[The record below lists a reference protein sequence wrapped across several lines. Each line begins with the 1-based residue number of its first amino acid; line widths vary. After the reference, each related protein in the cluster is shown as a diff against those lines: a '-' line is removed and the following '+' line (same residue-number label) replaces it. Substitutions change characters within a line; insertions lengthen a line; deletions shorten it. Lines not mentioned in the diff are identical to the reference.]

1 MAFFATPKV
10 AELQAV
16 DPYDI
21 GWWIESADEEIYGP
35 VSRKTLRQFLEK
47 GEISPNTLIRHST
60 QSETKPVADHSGMV
74 EGLALDPQAP
84 AVGDRL
90 AEVWPRRWKDQL
102 ALAEDSLPCARHK
115 RPAVLFCLSCLAPYC
130 SRCRVKPFGKQYYF
144 CRHCQSNHHNRRF
157 GALIVDGAIFN
168 YIPIIA
174 AIPLATAMQESGEL
188 VINLFQIGGGFL
200 FLLRDSLFRGAGPG
214 KRLAGLRVVKGQD
227 GTTPIGHGQG
237 ILRWLSQFIP
247 LFNLFDAFVPLRDP
261 LLRRY
266 GDRWAK
272 TRVID
277 TPRRLTKTR
286 EKVRRWLAKKGVK
299 VEVEPGMTME
309 RFAQLGG

>member
-115 RPAVLFCLSCLAPYC
+115 RPAVLFCLIVTDFGVWDFG
-130 SRCRVKPFGKQYYF
+130 SRPAT
-144 CRHCQSNHHNRRF
+144 RRSRDF
-157 GALIVDGAIFN
+157 AANSHDNDVD
-168 YIPIIA
+168 
-174 AIPLATAMQESGEL
+174 
-188 VINLFQIGGGFL
+188 
-200 FLLRDSLFRGAGPG
+200 
-214 KRLAGLRVVKGQD
+214 
-227 GTTPIGHGQG
+227 
-237 ILRWLSQFIP
+237 
-247 LFNLFDAFVPLRDP
+247 
-261 LLRRY
+261 
-266 GDRWAK
+266 
-272 TRVID
+272 
-277 TPRRLTKTR
+277 
-286 EKVRRWLAKKGVK
+286 
-299 VEVEPGMTME
+299 
-309 RFAQLGG
+309 